1 METKIL
7 KVASIFENPDELQQ
21 AADILAQGGAGGF
34 SHGNGLRAG
43 RQRFKRG
50 WQCVLSTGQKD
61 APAIIH

>member
-50 WQCVLSTGQKD
+50 CSACYLQGKRTPQR
-61 APAIIH
+61 